1 MLLYVKTEQ
10 DAVIVA
16 ERAVL
21 GSGPIYVMDPTT
33 AQVDIQNG
41 TTLVFKD
48 KTLKGQV
55 VRFRDGR
62 SWTPSKAQSDGF
74 LLYRETSSKEKKDKG
89 VYIPN
94 GLVKRTISVMVGVE
108 AYRVINYHY
117 PYAVSHHYDNHVR
130 PTNLSGSDFLFT
142 PSQISEFRPSVTLP
156 LSPES
161 ETEEDSP
168 QLPNIHVALSF
179 LTLPQRQS
187 KYSVDGDKLRKVKNI
202 PLKKTSNQSL
212 KRLQPSFDW
221 SHASLIL
228 PPLRQF

>member
-10 DAVIVA
+10 DAVVVA

-48 KTLKGQV
+48 KTVKGQV

-62 SWTPSKAQSDGF
+62 SWTPSKAQADGF
-74 LLYRETSSKEKKDKG
+74 LLY
-89 VYIPN
+89 
-94 GLVKRTISVMVGVE
+94 LE

-168 QLPNIHVALSF
+168 QCF
-179 LTLPQRQS
+179 
-187 KYSVDGDKLRKVKNI
+187 VDGDKLRKVKNI
-202 PLKKTSNQSL
+202 PMKKTSNQSL